1 IKHYRPKFTDYLNWY
16 AIELKKFLEDYED
29 NTELFFIK
37 QEKSRLN
44 INRKLIIKQ
53 LTIFDEAEQNSYRIL
68 NMLRNSLSTNDK
80 IEQFLVK
87 REIEIINKSNEVLE
101 PNIAK
106 DLKNPYPD
114 IFKDDGF
121 EVFSKLIKLPFDEN
135 RPDQKISFIFQ
146 KLKQEDKLRNTKFL
160 DLVGWGVNNK
170 FIDNSHEKI
179 KELLINGYFHSPSK
193 IFSKSRLALYDSIIV
208 A

>member
-1 IKHYRPKFTDYLNWY
+1 NKILIMFRNTLN
-16 AIELKKFLEDYED
+16 
-29 NTELFFIK
+29 T
-37 QEKSRLN
+37 
-44 INRKLIIKQ
+44 II
-53 LTIFDEAEQNSYRIL
+53 
-68 NMLRNSLSTNDK
+68 K
-80 IEQFLVK
+80 IEQFLVQ
-87 REIEIINKSNEVLE
+87 RETEIRNNSNEVLKQ
-101 PNIAK
+101 NIAI

-114 IFKDDGF
+114 IFKDDGY
-121 EVFSKLIKLPFDEN
+121 EVFSKLIKLPFDET

-193 IFSKSRLALYDSIIV
+193 IFSKTRL
-208 A
+208 